1 MPIVAPRRSPS
12 PTAERRTTR
21 PVPHRLVIA
30 LAALAA
36 LLLLP
41 AAAFAGAAQYYV
53 SLGDSYASGYQPT
66 TGNTSAGFAYQVPRY
81 AKARGYRLTL
91 VNFSCGG
98 ATTRSLLRQE
108 GCPKAALGPGAPDY
122 SGTTQITAAERFIRE
137 HRADVRL
144 VSVSIGGNDVTKCAR
159 VPLAQVGA
167 CVSDAVAG
175 IDRNLSRAVRHLRR
189 AVGPKAA
196 IVGITYPDVL
206 LGGWVRPGGRILA
219 APSVAVFKTVFNPAL
234 KKQYES
240 VRGRFVDV
248 TAATGAYT
256 PLTRT
261 TTLAPYGQIPVAVAQ
276 VCRLTWYCKLGDIH
290 ANARGYRLIGELVAR
305 TLPRIGTVPFTGSY
319 TPPARRTAASGR
331 A

>member
-1 MPIVAPRRSPS
+1 M
-12 PTAERRTTR
+12 
-21 PVPHRLVIA
+21 PHRLLIS

-41 AAAFAGAAQYYV
+41 AAASAGRAPQYYV

-66 TGNTSAGFAYQVPRY
+66 TGNTSAGFAYQVPGY

-91 VNFSCGG
+91 VNFGCGG
-98 ATTRSLLRQE
+98 ATTRSLLRQQ

-122 SGTTQITAAERFIRE
+122 AGTTQIAAAERFIRA

-167 CVSDAVAG
+167 CVNDAVAG

-189 AVGPKAA
+189 AAGPKAA
-196 IVGITYPDVL
+196 IVGITYPDVI
-206 LGGWVRPGGRILA
+206 LGGWVRPGGRSLA
-219 APSVAVFKTVFNPAL
+219 APSVAVFKTLFNPAL

-240 VRGRFVDV
+240 VGGRFVDV

-256 PLTRT
+256 PLAQT
-261 TTLAPYGQIPVAVAQ
+261 TTLAPYGEIPVAVAQ

-305 TLPRIGTVPFTGSY
+305 TLPRIGTVPFTGGY
-319 TPPARRTAASGR
+319 PPPASRTASSRRG
-331 A
+331 